1 MRRSVKPTLAISSPI
16 PARVGLAPG
25 DLERQEDVLLRGEH
39 RQQVEELEDEADVVA
54 AQRGQPGVI
63 EAGDLDVA
71 DPHLP
76 LVGLVEPGQDV
87 HERGLARARRA
98 HDGRQ
103 PLRPHVEIYAAQGV
117 DRGVSLAVVAG
128 DIERSYRHL
137 RLGGDVE
144 WFRQSESCHGGL
156 LVRGRP

>member
-1 MRRSVKPTLAISSPI
+1 MAEALGQADLGNQLAIPV
-16 PARVGLAPG
+16 RVGLAPG
-25 DLERQEDVLLRGEH
+25 DLKRQQYVLLRREH

-54 AQRGQPGVI
+54 AQRGQPGVV

-71 DPHLP
+71 DPYLP

-103 PLRPHVEIYAAQGV
+103 PLRPEVEIHAAQGV
-117 DRGVSLAVVAG
+117 DRRVALAVVAG
-128 DIERSYRHL
+128 DIKRPDRYL
-137 RLGGDVE
+137 RLDGDIE
-144 WFRQSESCHGGL
+144 WFR
-156 LVRGRP
+156 